1 MSDAPREVHS
11 SMQNTGDMHDP
22 AGHGVDHH
30 MLFNRESSVTFREVG
45 PSVPKA
51 RIAGDYLKSR
61 MEGSGVELLLPFSIG
76 FICVLQDALNVLLGL
91 PREVQGIAFRG
102 GHRDC
107 RSCGPAWRVARHVDR
122 SAP

>member
-1 MSDAPREVHS
+1 
-11 SMQNTGDMHDP
+11 MHGP
-22 AGHGVDHH
+22 AGHGIDHH
-30 MLFNRESSVTFREVG
+30 MLFNRESPVTFGEVG

-51 RIAGDYLKSR
+51 GGAGDRLKSR
-61 MEGSGVELLLPFSIG
+61 MEGIGVELPLPFSIG
-76 FICVLQDALNVLLGL
+76 FIRVLQDALNVLLGL
-91 PREVQGIAFRG
+91 PREAQGIAFRG